1 MKRERKLPKPGFCLL
16 SAVVWALMAVVW
28 AHEAAVWQNACRLE
42 LVEASG
48 VWLRWGLAAVS
59 AGLCRRVVRLLDQRT
74 ETGLLIPPG
83 LRRKKTENLNRRRN
97 IQWLTRKA

>member
-1 MKRERKLPKPGFCLL
+1 MKKEKRQPKPGVCLL
-16 SAVVWALMAVVW
+16 SAVVWALMAAVW

-59 AGLCRRVVRLLDQRT
+59 VGLAAAWL
-74 ETGLLIPPG
+74 
-83 LRRKKTENLNRRRN
+83 
-97 IQWLTRKA
+97 IQWNRGRKQNP